1 METTVMRRASPVL
14 LIAATLA
21 ASLVHSSAHAQGTA
35 RSMDIDVS
43 IRSAGMGGA
52 SAAVFWGQDLNH
64 WSNPALLGLVRGL
77 RYEQGS
83 TQLVPDLA
91 SDVKLESKVLKAGG
105 GGLGLVWSGTAP
117 GPGGVHLSYGASEG
131 TDSLG

>member
-1 METTVMRRASPVL
+1 MRRASPVL

-21 ASLVHSSAHAQGTA
+21 ASLLHSSAIAQGTA

-52 SAAVFWGQDLNH
+52 GAAVFWGQDLNH
-64 WSNPALLGLVRGL
+64 WSNPALLGGIQGI
-77 RYEQGS
+77 RYEQGK

-91 SDVKLESKVLKAGG
+91 SDVDFTSKVIKAGG
-105 GGLGLVWSGTAP
+105 GGLGIVWSGTAP
-117 GPGGVHLSYGASEG
+117 GPGGVLLSYGS
-131 TDSLG
+131 